1 MPYKQAAEQRQEL
14 PSRSIA
20 RRRRPAF
27 VPSRSIPRRRRP
39 EFVPAGRVH
48 AIDTDTREVACGIN
62 AAGLYVFD
70 RDWASGIGMDWCP
83 ACVEATGY
91 GRPPHAGPH
100 PAHDAMSD
108 LELAPDTAAVAV
120 EAPVG
125 AGDPLAVYLAR
136 LTSPESRRAMAAS
149 LELLGGSGETTSE
162 SRQTLPQLT
171 N

>member
-14 PSRSIA
+14 PSRSIP
-20 RRRRPAF
+20 RRRPAF
-27 VPSRSIPRRRRP
+27 VPSRSMPRRRRP

-91 GRPPHAGPH
+91 GRPPHA
-100 PAHDAMSD
+100 
-108 LELAPDTAAVAV
+108 
-120 EAPVG
+120 
-125 AGDPLAVYLAR
+125 
-136 LTSPESRRAMAAS
+136 
-149 LELLGGSGETTSE
+149 
-162 SRQTLPQLT
+162 
-171 N
+171 